1 MNGDILMKKWFL
13 TAAVACISMAALF
26 VYNVPSGSSAAQSC
40 EEWGDQASERVGIAR
55 ELLYPRERQTQSSG
69 SAQGDAQALYDLA
82 QEEANSNPPDEAF
95 NLSGDLVEAFSA
107 GSTALQGGGG
117 ASPEAQIAFAKAVV
131 YNADLRIAYFLDG
144 C

>member
-1 MNGDILMKKWFL
+1 MKKWFMIV
-13 TAAVACISMAALF
+13 AVACIGMAALF

-40 EEWGDQASERVGIAR
+40 DDWGNQASDRVGIAR

-69 SAQGDAQALYDLA
+69 SLQGDARALYDLA
-82 QEEANSNPPDEAF
+82 QEQANSNPPDEAF
-95 NLSGDLVEAFSA
+95 NLSGDLTEAFSA

-117 ASPEAQIAFAKAVV
+117 GSPESQIAFAKSVV